1 MQSNGPRG
9 LAAMALAAALALGAP
24 SAARAQA
31 TGGLTGHVTDKTGA
45 ALSGA
50 TVEVTGPTPK
60 TAATDGRGA
69 YRIVGLAPGS
79 YLVLVTRTRFSPLA
93 QSDVA
98 VAAGAPTV
106 LDAVL
111 ELAPIEETT
120 TVESQA
126 PLGLDAS
133 ESAGS
138 IVLKGDDLDAL
149 PDDPDELAEAL
160 QALAGPAAGPS
171 GGQLFIDGFS
181 GGRMPPK
188 ESIREIRLNTN
199 PFSAEHD
206 RLGFGRIE
214 ILTRP
219 GSDRLRGSTSFEFMD
234 ETFNS
239 RNPFAPNRPPYQR
252 REWDASLG
260 GPLSKK
266 GSFFVD
272 FARRDIDDNEIINA
286 TILNPS
292 LAPEALSLAVLTPQH
307 RTTVS
312 PRLDYQLGDKHTLV
326 ARYSFTESA
335 RQDAGIGGFSLLS
348 RAFDT
353 SNRQHTVQVTE
364 TSVLSDKAINETR
377 VQYERNRNRQ
387 EGDNEVPTLQVEE
400 AFTGGGSQVG
410 LSRDDEDRFELQ
422 NVTTWAQGKHSLRAG
437 ARLRGTRIVDLS
449 ENNFGGTVTF
459 AGGVGPV
466 LDASNQAVLGP
477 DGQPVL
483 TTLTTLERYRRTL
496 LFQSMG
502 LSGAQVRA
510 LGGGPSQLRIAGGD
524 PEASV
529 TQWDVAPF
537 VQDDWR
543 VTPSFTLSLGLRYEV
558 QTHIDSYLDFAP
570 RVAFAW
576 SPKKGEERPS
586 TVVRGGFG
594 VFYERFGEN
603 LTLQAE
609 RFDGVSQQQF
619 LVTSA
624 AVLDPIRFGTDASVA
639 NLPSVSELSG
649 FALPQNTRRVAAD
662 VRAPRTLQASVSVER
677 LLPGNVTASAVLVS
691 TRTRRMLRSRNI
703 NAPLPGTGERPLGTA
718 ETVYQYESTGRFD
731 QEQLILGLNSRFS
744 RTLTLF
750 TRYFLG
756 RAQSDTDGAF
766 SFPAHQ
772 YDLAAEY
779 GYAGFD
785 VRHRFI
791 LGGSVRLPW
800 EVRVNPFVILSSGR
814 PFNITTGRDNNG
826 DTLFTDRPAYATDPN
841 KPGVKQT
848 AWGLLDPN
856 PEPGQTVVPRNLGRG
871 PSFVMVNLRLSK
883 SISFGKRPAGE
894 GTAGAEPPRGPGAA
908 PPPPPG
914 PGGGGRRGGFGGRG
928 GGGFRGGFGD
938 ESSDGR
944 PSLTFSVSARNLLNR
959 VNAGTPVG
967 NLSSLFFGQSLS
979 TAGGFGGGGAA
990 GNRRIEMELRL
1001 GF

>member
-1 MQSNGPRG
+1 VNATSRMV
-9 LAAMALAAALALGAP
+9 AAAVAAFVLGGA
-24 SAARAQA
+24 ADARAQTSGTLA
-31 TGGLTGHVTDKTGA
+31 GPVTDKTGGTIA
-45 ALSGA
+45 GA
-50 TVEVTGPTPK
+50 TVEVSGPAQK
-60 TAATDGRGA
+60 TATTDGQGA
-69 YRIVGLAPGS
+69 YRIAGLPPGS
-79 YLVLVTRTRFSPLA
+79 YLVVVSRARFSPFA
-93 QSDVA
+93 QNDVA
-98 VAAGAPTV
+98 VAAGAPTTFDV
-106 LDAVL
+106 AL

-120 TVESQA
+120 TVESEA

-133 ESAGS
+133 ESAGA
-138 IVLKGDDLDAL
+138 IVLKGDDLEAL
-149 PDDPDELAEAL
+149 PDDPDDLAEAL

-181 GGRMPPK
+181 SGRMPPK

-214 ILTRP
+214 ILTKP
-219 GSDRLRGSTSFEFMD
+219 GTDRLRGGTEFEFMD
-234 ETFNS
+234 ESFNS

-252 REWDASLG
+252 REWDANLG
-260 GPLSKK
+260 GPLSKRA
-266 GSFFVD
+266 SFFVD
-272 FARRDIDDNEIINA
+272 VARRDIDDNEIINA
-286 TILNPS
+286 TILSPS
-292 LAPEALSLAVLTPQH
+292 LDPVSLSQAIVTPQH

-312 PRLDYQLGDKHTLV
+312 PRLDYQLGEKHTLV
-326 ARYSFTESA
+326 ARYSFTESG
-335 RQDAGIGGFSLLS
+335 RENAGVGGFSLAS

-353 SNRQHTVQVTE
+353 QNRQHTIQLTE
-364 TSVLSDKAINETR
+364 TSILSDRAVNETR
-377 VQYERNRNRQ
+377 VQYVRNRNAQ
-387 EGDNEVPTLQVEE
+387 QGDNEVPTLQVEE

-410 LSRDDEDRFELQ
+410 LARDDEDRFELQ
-422 NVTTWAQGKHSLRAG
+422 NVTTWARGKHSLRAG
-437 ARLRGTRIVDLS
+437 ARLRGTRLVDVS

-466 LDASNQAVLGP
+466 LDANDQVVFGP

-496 LFQSMG
+496 LFQSLG
-502 LSGAQVRA
+502 LPAAQVRA

-543 VTPSFTLSLGLRYEV
+543 VTPNFTLSLGLRYEI
-558 QTHIDSYLDFAP
+558 QTNIDSALDVAP

-576 SPKKGEERPS
+576 SPKKGEERPK

-594 VFYERFGEN
+594 VFYERFGES
-603 LTLQAE
+603 LTLQAD

-619 LVTSA
+619 LITSA
-624 AVLDPIRFGTDASVA
+624 AVLDPIRFGADGGVA
-639 NLPSVSELSG
+639 GVPSVSELTG
-649 FALPQNTRRVAAD
+649 FALPQNTRRVADD
-662 VRAPRTLQASVSVER
+662 VKAPRTLQASLSVER

-691 TRTRRMLRSRNI
+691 TRMRRMLRSRNV
-703 NAPLPGTGERPLGTA
+703 NAPLPGTGARPLGTA

-731 QEQLILGLNSRFS
+731 QEQLIVGLNSRMS

-750 TRYFLG
+750 SRYFLG
-756 RAQSDTDGAF
+756 RARSDTDGAF
-766 SFPAHQ
+766 SFPASS
-772 YDLAAEY
+772 YDLDAEY
-779 GYAGFD
+779 GAAGFD
-785 VRHRFI
+785 VRHRFV
-791 LGGSVRLPW
+791 LGGSVRLPG

-826 DTLFTDRPAYATDPN
+826 DTLFTDRPAYATDSS

-856 PEPGQTVVPRNLGRG
+856 PEPGQAVVPRNLGRG
-871 PSFVMVNLRLSK
+871 PSFVMVNLRVSK
-883 SISFGKRPAGE
+883 TVAFGKRPEGAGPD
-894 GTAGAEPPRGPGAA
+894 GEPPRGPGGP

-914 PGGGGRRGGFGGRG
+914 PGGGGRGGFGG
-928 GGGFRGGFGD
+928 GGGFRGGFGGD
-938 ESSDGR
+938 SSDGR
-944 PSLTFSVSARNLLNR
+944 PTLTLSLSAQNVLNK
-959 VNAGTPVG
+959 VNPGPPVG
-967 NLSSLFFGQSLS
+967 NLSSPFFGQSLS
-979 TAGGFGGGGAA
+979 SAGGWGGGSAA
-990 GNRRIEMELRL
+990 GNRRLELEVRV